1 MLFGIGPKNNLK
13 ENGIKFHKKLP
24 IRHNLWNYPLCLLTG
39 KVSISNSISVFQMDH
54 WNSGLKL
61 AIIHKGNVE
70 GKIPNKEE
78 LLNERPDMQLYG
90 KFIEKSFERLGYLKC
105 LISLLSFL

>member
-24 IRHNLWNYPLCLLTG
+24 IRHNLWDHSLCLLTG
-39 KVSISNSISVFQMDH
+39 KVSIPNSTSVSQMDY
-54 WNSGLKL
+54 WNSELEL
-61 AIIHKGNVE
+61 AIIHKGNVK
-70 GKIPNKEE
+70 GKILNKEE
-78 LLNERPDMQLYG
+78 LLDKCSDMQLYD
-90 KFIEKSFERLGYLKC
+90 KFIEKFFKRLGYLKC